1 MLEHFDIDKNG
12 SVNFNEFL
20 RTLKGNLSPARVDIV
35 KKAYDK
41 LDVNKDGMVKLDDI
55 AKTFD
60 ASQVQEVLEGKRSE

>member
-1 MLEHFDIDKNG
+1 M
-12 SVNFNEFL
+12 
-20 RTLKGNLSPARVDIV
+20 SPARVDIV